1 MANFLI
7 FKNTWRRRCCKSL
20 LQVIVSEYQWDV
32 YCIYQCHN
40 WRTRQVKL
48 ANCMFVPR
56 AAADTATESHF
67 SSNVK

>member
-20 LQVIVSEYQWDV
+20 LQVIVSEYHWDV
-32 YCIYQCHN
+32 YQCRN